1 MRDANCRLCG
11 HEAILTA
18 PGTVKCGFCGHV
30 QEGLFEINTVE
41 CDACDDGCVHEAGR
55 YESDGSPLLSP
66 CEVCDG
72 TGYAPETAR
81 QFLESRLHSKEAAI
95 EAAIALL
102 EWMESEAGEAQA
114 DLRDVALIAS
124 RKPEPVAS

>member
-1 MRDANCRLCG
+1 MTDAFTKRADTNRTARRCCRR
-11 HEAILTA
+11 AKYATA
-18 PGTVKCGFCGHV
+18 RG
-30 QEGLFEINTVE
+30 
-41 CDACDDGCVHEAGR
+41 
-55 YESDGSPLLSP
+55 
-66 CEVCDG
+66 
-72 TGYAPETAR
+72 TAR